1 MYIGSAFVEYIVY
14 IYGCRG
20 LCVVE
25 LVGAHGAAQTKMNVD
40 DEHVKV
46 VSVWMCVCCAVANAP
61 HTSQGPGGL
70 QLLFAM
76 KTLEMKNQ

>member
-14 IYGCRG
+14 IYGWRG

-46 VSVWMCVCCAVANAP
+46 VSVCVCCAVANAP
-61 HTSQGPGGL
+61 HTSQGHGGL
-70 QLLFAM
+70 NYYF
-76 KTLEMKNQ
+76 E